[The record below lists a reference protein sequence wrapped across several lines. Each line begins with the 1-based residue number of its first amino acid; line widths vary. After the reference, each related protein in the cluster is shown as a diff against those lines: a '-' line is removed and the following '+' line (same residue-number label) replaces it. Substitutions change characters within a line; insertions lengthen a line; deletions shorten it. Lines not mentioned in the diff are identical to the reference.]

1 MLKVTDLSF
10 SYAKETPIL
19 KNFSM
24 TMEEGEHVAL
34 LGPSGCGKSTFS
46 QILAGFL
53 RADAGEVL
61 VDGKPLPKNVYSPV
75 QLIYQHPEKAMNPR
89 WKLRQILDEAWDVPQ
104 RLLDAMGVEASWLTR
119 WPNELSGGQLQR
131 LSILRAL
138 NPATRL
144 LIADEITASLDPIT
158 QVQIWNVILEECER
172 NRTAI
177 LVITHNRLLAE
188 RICTREIDFRKMSL
202 LKLGDC

>member
-1 MLKVTDLSF
+1 MLEVTNLSF
-10 SYAKETPIL
+10 SYDKKTPIL
-19 KNFSM
+19 TDFSM
-24 TMEEGEHVAL
+24 RMEEGEHVAL

-53 RADAGEVL
+53 KADSGQVL
-61 VDGKPLPKNVYSPV
+61 WNGRPLPKKSYSLV

-89 WKLRQILDEAWDVPQ
+89 WKLRQILDEAWNVPP
-104 RLLDAMGVEASWLTR
+104 RLLDAMGIEASWLAR

-138 NPATRL
+138 SPVTRL

-158 QVQIWNVILEECER
+158 QVQIWSVILEECKQ
-172 NRTAI
+172 NNTAI

-188 RICTREIDFRKMSL
+188 KLCTRSIDFTKV
-202 LKLGDC
+202 C

>member
-1 MLKVTDLSF
+1 MLEVKNLSF
-10 SYAKETPIL
+10 SYNKDTPIL
-19 KNFSM
+19 KDFSM
-24 TMEEGEHVAL
+24 TMEAGERVAL

-46 QILAGFL
+46 QILAGFI
-53 RADAGEVL
+53 RPDAGTVL
-61 VDGKPLPKNVYSPV
+61 LDGKPLPKDVYSPI

-89 WKLRQILDEAWDVPQ
+89 WKLRQILDEAWQVPQ
-104 RLLDAMGVEASWLTR
+104 RLLAAMGVEERWLSR

-158 QVQIWNVILEECER
+158 QVQIWSVILEECK
-172 NRTAI
+172 NNNTAI
-177 LVITHNRLLAE
+177 LAITHNRLLAKK
-188 RICTREIDFRKMSL
+188 ICSRAIDFSKESHL
-202 LKLGDC
+202 CPDV